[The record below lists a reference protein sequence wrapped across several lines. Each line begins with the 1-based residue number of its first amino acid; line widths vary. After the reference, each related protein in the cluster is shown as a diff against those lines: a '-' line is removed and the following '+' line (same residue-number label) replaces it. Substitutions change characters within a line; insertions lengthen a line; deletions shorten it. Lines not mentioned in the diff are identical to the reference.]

1 MNKEKF
7 IKKTRQYISN
17 AELSDT
23 KDSKCM
29 WCMEVLKLVIKY
41 SFYVFDMKNQ
51 DCVRYRKT
59 LKDKL
64 YELKEE
70 KGFETAEKLNKLS
83 LHILKRYYGECL
95 DENRCVAYKLDN
107 TRCRKAIH
115 KSNVCKIHVRYHNK
129 LVKMLNNYIPVDISK
144 KCVGLL

>member
-7 IKKTRQYISN
+7 IITTTRYITN
-17 AELSDT
+17 AE
-23 KDSKCM
+23 KCDSKDGKSM
-29 WCMEVLKLVIKY
+29 WYIEVLKLFIKY
-41 SFYVFDMKNQ
+41 SFLFNEKEYFSKCRLV
-51 DCVRYRKT
+51 

-64 YELKEE
+64 YEFKDE
-70 KGFETAEKLNKLS
+70 KGFESAEKLNKLS

-129 LVKMLNNYIPVDISK
+129 LVKMLKNYIPVDISK
-144 KCVGLL
+144 KCLDLL